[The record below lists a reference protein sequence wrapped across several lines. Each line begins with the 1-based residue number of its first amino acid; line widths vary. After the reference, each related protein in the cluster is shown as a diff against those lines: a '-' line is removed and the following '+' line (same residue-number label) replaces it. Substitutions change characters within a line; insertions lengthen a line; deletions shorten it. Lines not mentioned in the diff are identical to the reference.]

1 MGGRKE
7 MRDAKRKGIDN
18 FDYLAL
24 SILIFGFVIA
34 VIGFWQFQ
42 TVLWN
47 RFKYSTGSQWVDITG
62 DPIYGTAS
70 LSEIGNLL
78 NGYISLFMVGGISFI
93 AAFIFMAYQYIIK
106 RKWFPTSKLYFVIS
120 ALISFIFII
129 ISGWTYTSLRTID
142 DFPSWNGGITGYEW
156 IHIQIPNHTRWLTRL
171 SLTFGIGSLLLLTVT
186 IVMIFVNWSKIKEL
200 QIRTGGKA
208 PIKETLVQN
217 TKNLVK
223 DLPMYIVLIAYL
235 VVIMYPVYLAIRASI
250 SEPYEIFSGSWPSTP
265 LKTMVINYSSVLFK
279 VSPTRATFIIALKNS
294 LFLGVG
300 VSTIG
305 ILISVSTAY
314 GLARFNFRAKKFM
327 TFLILST
334 QMFPAIILII
344 PQFVLMSRLGF
355 LSTNTVLWGVL
366 IIMTT
371 GATAYVT
378 WMMKGYF
385 ETIPVDMEEA
395 ALIDGYG
402 RFGSFIKIALPLA
415 RPGMIAVMVFTFL
428 GAWQEFIL
436 AQTFITQTAVSNYT
450 LPLLF
455 QNFQRIDAPDIPV
468 FYELLSAYS
477 IIVALPVVIFYLLLQ
492 KQLMGGA
499 IAGGIK

>member
-1 MGGRKE
+1 MG
-7 MRDAKRKGIDN
+7 
-18 FDYLAL
+18 
-24 SILIFGFVIA
+24 V
-34 VIGFWQFQ
+34 
-42 TVLWN
+42 
-47 RFKYSTGSQWVDITG
+47 
-62 DPIYGTAS
+62 
-70 LSEIGNLL
+70 
-78 NGYISLFMVGGISFI
+78 
-93 AAFIFMAYQYIIK
+93 
-106 RKWFPTSKLYFVIS
+106 
-120 ALISFIFII
+120 
-129 ISGWTYTSLRTID
+129 
-142 DFPSWNGGITGYEW
+142 
-156 IHIQIPNHTRWLTRL
+156 
-171 SLTFGIGSLLLLTVT
+171 
-186 IVMIFVNWSKIKEL
+186 IFVNWSKINEVETVSSG
-200 QIRTGGKA
+200 RS
-208 PIKETLVQN
+208 PIKEVFVQN
-217 TKNLVK
+217 LKELVK
-223 DLPMYIVLIAYL
+223 NVPLYIILFAYL
-235 VVIMYPVYLAIRASI
+235 LIIMYPVFLAVRASI
-250 SEPYEIFSGSWPSTP
+250 SKPVEILGGQWPATP
-265 LKTMVINYSSVLFK
+265 IKTLIINYSSVLFK
-279 VSPTRATFIIALKNS
+279 VSPTRATFIIAIRNS
-294 LFLGVG
+294 IFLGLG

-305 ILISVSTAY
+305 ILISVSSAY

-371 GATAYVT
+371 GSTAYVT

-455 QNFQRIDAPDIPV
+455 QNFLRVDAPDIPV
-468 FYELLSAYS
+468 FYELLSSYS

-492 KQLMGGA
+492 KQLMGGVT
-499 IAGGIK
+499 AGGIK